1 MSASSSVMEVS
12 TLQDRLLLTVNKPSV
27 QPDEIDSA
35 ILDEFENASNN
46 RSMDILTDLGHLT
59 SFIRIREFT
68 NPVLALQTYLAA
80 TTSLT
85 TRKALV
91 TAILMTSIKDNVS
104 YELICHLARHN
115 KLERFTKIIHVPPV
129 RYYQDNG
136 EFEEHKAWYLLFE
149 LFSLCRISPR
159 HLTKTMAEWIIKTE
173 PELQELI
180 AMRSLLTNTKNPI
193 VLTTESFELITAYS
207 HGQTMIKKIEILLLK
222 LHQSKVLHPHILA
235 VILPLLCHID
245 SVSAF
250 ISIFHLELQ
259 NQDTCPALLDQLPL
273 YCQMAQSPESS
284 YDDKVLTNTP
294 LHQSII
300 DRNIKNLSITLSYAN
315 STLLLSKSYENTAL
329 LLACKLADEKAARLI
344 LIKMIELRCNVNQ
357 PDSYGMT
364 ALHWA
369 SFYHFDELITELVA
383 AGANEGLE
391 NTNGKNCSYFYHH
404 KFTIDDFKRKQGE
417 IIDGTF
423 KLKNTSITDIS
434 FHMDKIALNLKLIS
448 PEELMNLYTENPLAQ
463 LRSANRF
470 QLFLS
475 SFRDKLVYW
484 LSKKEEQIHLEF
496 SATSSLA
503 KQG

>member
-1 MSASSSVMEVS
+1 MSASSSALEVS

-46 RSMDILTDLGHLT
+46 RSMDILTDLGHLI
-59 SFIRIREFT
+59 SFIRIREFN
-68 NPVLALQTYLAA
+68 NPVLAFQTYLAVN
-80 TTSLT
+80 TSLST
-85 TRKALV
+85 KKALV
-91 TAILMTSIKDNVS
+91 TAILMTSNKDDIS
-104 YELICHLARHN
+104 YELICNLAQHN
-115 KLERFTKIIHVPPV
+115 KLEGFTRITHVPPV

-136 EFEEHKAWYLLFE
+136 EFEEHKEWYPLFE
-149 LFSLCRISPR
+149 LFSLCRTSPS
-159 HLTKTMAEWIIKTE
+159 HLIKGITEWIIKTA

-180 AMRSLLTNTKNPI
+180 AMRSLLTNNKDPV

-207 HGQTMIKKIEILLLK
+207 HGQSMIRKIENLLLK
-222 LHQSKVLHPHILA
+222 LHQSKVLHPDILA

-259 NQDTCPALLDQLPL
+259 TQDTCSALLEQLPL

-300 DRNIKNLSITLSYAN
+300 DRNIKNLSIALSYAN
-315 STLLLSKSYENTAL
+315 SNLLLSKSFENTAL
-329 LLACKLADEKAARLI
+329 LLACKLADKKAARLI
-344 LIKMIELRCNVNQ
+344 LTKMNELGCDVNQ
-357 PDSYGMT
+357 PDSNGMT

-369 SFYHFDELITELVA
+369 NFYHFDDLIAELVA
-383 AGANEGLE
+383 AGANEGLK
-391 NTNGKNCSYFYHH
+391 NSNGKNCTYFYHH
-404 KFTIDDFKRKQGE
+404 KFTIDDFKREQGE

-448 PEELMNLYTENPLAQ
+448 SEELMNLYTGNPLAQ

-470 QLFLS
+470 HLFLS
-475 SFRDKLVYW
+475 SLRDKLVYW
-484 LSKKEEQIHLEF
+484 LSKQEEQIHLEF
-496 SATSSLA
+496 SATSFLA
-503 KQG
+503 KQW